1 MSLKLINGIF
11 FSEHKLENID
21 NEGLINEVTNTY
33 LKGNLNIKGDRPQK
47 NDNVPVS
54 HTFYED
60 CPISSKSKES
70 FKIQISN
77 ITNATFGDNSFS
89 MADTWGHFTPPLEQT
104 MVHDHAGGIEPFLQ
118 LSWVYYPHQPKDAG
132 NICFISTVNESR
144 THYEVDIKPGHLYLF
159 SPSIMHYVPRNG
171 SGINR
176 ISISG
181 NLKSSDKFTQSIKE
195 DSDYESN
202 YWYFVGRDEK
212 LID

>member
-47 NDNVPVS
+47 ND
-54 HTFYED
+54 
-60 CPISSKSKES
+60 
-70 FKIQISN
+70 
-77 ITNATFGDNSFS
+77 
-89 MADTWGHFTPPLEQT
+89 FTPPLEQT

>member
-33 LKGNLNIKGDRPQK
+33 LKGDLNIKGDRPQK

-77 ITNATFGDNSFS
+77 ITNATL
-89 MADTWGHFTPPLEQT
+89 H
-104 MVHDHAGGIEPFLQ
+104 
-118 LSWVYYPHQPKDAG
+118 
-132 NICFISTVNESR
+132 
-144 THYEVDIKPGHLYLF
+144 HL
-159 SPSIMHYVPRNG
+159 
-171 SGINR
+171 
-176 ISISG
+176 
-181 NLKSSDKFTQSIKE
+181 
-195 DSDYESN
+195 
-202 YWYFVGRDEK
+202 
-212 LID
+212 